1 MMPPNWISR
10 AAQFVQSD
18 PCPLMPKIAILP
30 PLGKTIRECSC
41 QTKAPAVMPGNS
53 LNGMTTV
60 TKFPL
65 YLLCLLS
72 PLSGCSTHSEF
83 FTAESQRH
91 LAAQA
96 PIFTCDKC
104 EGVTLRSQI
113 PSAPTV
119 APTNGWDALSSV
131 GKSIS
136 SVVAGQAG
144 TLLAGYAINALA
156 SNQSPMPASP
166 GPITTTTTTT
176 TTGDTISTYQA
187 NQSTESTVTTSSTSN
202 ALDNSGQIAGGD
214 ASVANSYNPHT
225 ETATST
231 TNNSHNPVY
240 TTTNT
245 DLEIP

>member
-1 MMPPNWISR
+1 MQNGTSPG
-10 AAQFVQSD
+10 V
-18 PCPLMPKIAILP
+18 LP
-30 PLGKTIRECSC
+30 
-41 QTKAPAVMPGNS
+41 PGNS
-53 LNGMTTV
+53 LNGVVTV

-65 YLLCLLS
+65 HPLHLLKSLVLIVPTLLA
-72 PLSGCSTHSEF
+72 GCSTDPAF
-83 FTAESQRH
+83 FDAEAQRH
-91 LAAQA
+91 LSAKA
-96 PIFTCDKC
+96 PIFECAKC

-136 SVVAGQAG
+136 NVVSGQAG
-144 TLLAGYAINALA
+144 TILAGYAINALSTA
-156 SNQSPMPASP
+156 GQPIANPAPVIVNPS
-166 GPITTTTTTT
+166 TVTTTT

-225 ETATST
+225 ETHTDTTS
-231 TNNSHNPVY
+231 NSNNPV
-240 TTTNT
+240 TTSY
-245 DLEIP
+245 PQAGAAP

>member
-1 MMPPNWISR
+1 MMTVPR
-10 AAQFVQSD
+10 F
-18 PCPLMPKIAILP
+18 PLHLLHLLVLAVAAIL
-30 PLGKTIRECSC
+30 
-41 QTKAPAVMPGNS
+41 A
-53 LNGMTTV
+53 
-60 TKFPL
+60 
-65 YLLCLLS
+65 
-72 PLSGCSTHSEF
+72 GCSTDQAF
-83 FTAESQRH
+83 FDAEAQRH
-91 LAAQA
+91 LANQA

-136 SVVAGQAG
+136 NVVSGQAG
-144 TLLAGYAINALA
+144 TILAGYAINAL
-156 SNQSPMPASP
+156 STSGQPINNPAPVIVNPS
-166 GPITTTTTTT
+166 TVTTTT
-176 TTGDTISTYQA
+176 TTGDTINTYSADQR
-187 NQSTESTVTTSSTSN
+187 TESTVTTSSTSN

-225 ETATST
+225 ETHTDT

>member
-1 MMPPNWISR
+1 
-10 AAQFVQSD
+10 
-18 PCPLMPKIAILP
+18 
-30 PLGKTIRECSC
+30 
-41 QTKAPAVMPGNS
+41 MPGNS

-72 PLSGCSTHSEF
+72 PLSGCSTHPEF

-144 TLLAGYAINALA
+144 TLLAGYAINAL
-156 SNQSPMPASP
+156 SSSQPPTSTQSTGAV
-166 GPITTTTTTT
+166 TNTTT
-176 TTGDTISTYQA
+176 TTGDTINTYSADQR
-187 NQSTESTVTTSSTSN
+187 TESTTTTSSTSN
-202 ALDNSGQIAGGD
+202 ALQNSGQMAGGD
-214 ASVANSYNPHT
+214 ATVENSHNPHT
-225 ETATST
+225 ETHTDTTS
-231 TNNSHNPVY
+231 NSNNPV
-240 TTTNT
+240 TTSY
-245 DLEIP
+245 PQAGAAP